1 MFLLGGMG
9 ALARSELRKGRWG
22 RVELRLDCSW
32 AAASR
37 ASAVTVADL
46 SVGSTGAALSAGV
59 RPSSRGVSATVWAK
73 FSGVLVASS
82 EAKRRW
88 RAVKDC
94 CCWRARVAGET
105 VERERGVAMK
115 ALEGAALS
123 ARAAERRRR
132 NLGRAG

>member
-1 MFLLGGMG
+1 
-9 ALARSELRKGRWG
+9 
-22 RVELRLDCSW
+22 
-32 AAASR
+32 
-37 ASAVTVADL
+37 VTVADL

-73 FSGVLVASS
+73 LSGVFVASS

-88 RAVKDC
+88 RAVKDS
-94 CCWRARVAGET
+94 CCWRARVAGEI

-132 NLGRAG
+132 NLERASQRGRQGTGAGIEGTYMAGTGGG